1 MTRPEI
7 RLLVAGDESFRSEV
21 GRALSNLWAVV
32 QAQGVADAAQALL
45 ASRPD
50 VALLDLRGGSE
61 GISICRRI
69 KGAAAT
75 RMTPVLA
82 FSAED
87 EMASVA
93 ALEAGADHLVRWPP
107 RAEDL
112 R

>member
-1 MTRPEI
+1 MTPRET

-21 GRALSNLWAVV
+21 GRALSNLWPVV
-32 QAQGVADAAQALL
+32 QAQAVADAAQALL

-50 VALLDLRGGSE
+50 AALLDLRAGTD

-82 FSAED
+82 ITS
-87 EMASVA
+87 
-93 ALEAGADHLVRWPP
+93 
-107 RAEDL
+107 
-112 R
+112 